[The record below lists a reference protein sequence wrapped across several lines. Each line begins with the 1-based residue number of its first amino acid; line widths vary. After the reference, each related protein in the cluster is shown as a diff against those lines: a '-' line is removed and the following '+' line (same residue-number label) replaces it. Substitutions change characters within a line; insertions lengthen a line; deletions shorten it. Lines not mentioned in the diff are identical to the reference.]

1 MGTIGVLVL
10 VAVRK
15 ELNLKI
21 FINRLMKPLRTA
33 AMVLLLIYG
42 SSLLGHLGCVSG

>member
-1 MGTIGVLVL
+1 MGTISVLVL
-10 VAVRK
+10 VAIRK

-21 FINRLMKPLRTA
+21 FIKSTDEALRTA

-42 SSLLGHLGCVSG
+42 SSVLGHLGCVSG